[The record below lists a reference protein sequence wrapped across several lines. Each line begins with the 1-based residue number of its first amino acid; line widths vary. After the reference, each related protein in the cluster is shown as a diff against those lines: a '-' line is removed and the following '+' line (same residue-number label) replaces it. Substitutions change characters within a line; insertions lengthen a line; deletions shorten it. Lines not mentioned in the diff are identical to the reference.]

1 MAFQIIFLICLL
13 KFTYTENPLKEGD
26 KVPAFSLPD
35 QDQNLVNMAD
45 FIGKFPL
52 VIYFYP
58 KDDTPGCTREA
69 CGFRDQYEV
78 FQETGAKI
86 FGISVDSPRSHK
98 NFAEKYNLPFT
109 LLSDQKKEVKT
120 LFGVPSSLFGLLP
133 GRVTYIADKQGI
145 IVKIFDSQ
153 FNATQH
159 VEEALNILKAL

>member
-13 KFTYTENPLKEGD
+13 NFTDRENPLKEGD

-98 NFAEKYNLPFT
+98 NFAEKYNLP
-109 LLSDQKKEVKT
+109 LRK
-120 LFGVPSSLFGLLP
+120 
-133 GRVTYIADKQGI
+133 
-145 IVKIFDSQ
+145 
-153 FNATQH
+153 
-159 VEEALNILKAL
+159 